1 MDEYVDFLFP
11 LLFRATYRKFCATLL
26 SRATFSLNV
35 NLFTTLVYVVSHVR
49 YNWNFSLR
57 FTSLSLS
64 MAKRDKWKAVFAK
77 EILKT
82 LARAYCYFAR
92 ITNYRCKFYIYI
104 YIYIFEK
111 RLCLQR
117 VQRKYFFKY
126 ISAQQMNDLLFKSRD
141 FCTKY
146 CYTIFTSFLK
156 VTMFLNYEFNKF
168 KMWKT
173 LISTW
178 FISVNFIT
186 IKMFLFFS
194 QKKE

>member
-104 YIYIFEK
+104 YLYIFEK

-117 VQRKYFFKY
+117 VQRKYFSNIF
-126 ISAQQMNDLLFKSRD
+126 LLSKW
-141 FCTKY
+141 
-146 CYTIFTSFLK
+146 TIFCLRIEIFVRNIVIQFLQ
-156 VTMFLNYEFNKF
+156 VF
-168 KMWKT
+168 
-173 LISTW
+173 
-178 FISVNFIT
+178 
-186 IKMFLFFS
+186 
-194 QKKE
+194 